1 MKLNFDADWQQKF
14 AALDSKKSDF
24 LRDALFLLSE
34 VNSDALSNK
43 PSLVNF
49 VSCLVARLDDILSKQ
64 LDQIIHDKDFEQLHS
79 SWLGLQGLATLPV
92 NKQRTKLKLLDMDWE
107 EVSADVNQAYNI
119 KASNLFNKIG
129 NQELNT
135 LGGHPFG
142 CIVYTHPIAIDM
154 DFDADYDDLFTVE
167 MLSKL
172 GESTLCPMI
181 FSPDESF
188 FVDPG
193 ADWLSDINRIEKIIT
208 GPDYQAW
215 QSLRGKPSARF
226 TGFVMPS
233 IRMRHCYRNTKAGF
247 IYNEVGTGLWGNAG
261 FAFAAT
267 IMREY
272 HRVNWFGFLKS
283 RWNDKSQGAIVNI
296 DQHNSLF
303 LREPQTNV
311 VLFGQI
317 STFYAQNG
325 FVPLTKSPLSDKY
338 FFNGNNSIW
347 QSGTSDNEKILTQI
361 QTSLMSC
368 RIAHYLKVQVREML
382 GSFNTAAECEL
393 FLTQW
398 VEKFAS
404 NVTYANEETLAKY
417 PLSFA
422 KISVSESENQ
432 PGSFVCTLRIVPQ
445 YQYDHFTGEVVLTTE
460 LDEAA

>member
-1 MKLNFDADWQQKF
+1 MKLNFNADWTQKF
-14 AALDSKKSDF
+14 TALDSKKSEF
-24 LRDALFLLSE
+24 LREALFLLSE
-34 VNSDALSNK
+34 IHPDALTNRST
-43 PSLVNF
+43 LVNL
-49 VSCLVARLDDILSKQ
+49 VSRLIAMLDKQLSNQ
-64 LDQIIHDKDFEQLHS
+64 LDQIIHEQSFAHLHS
-79 SWLGLQGLATLPV
+79 SWLGLLGLATLPV
-92 NKQRTKLKLLDMDWE
+92 NKQRTKLKLLDMNWD
-107 EVSADVNQAYNI
+107 EVSADVNQAYHI
-119 KASNLFNKIG
+119 RASNLFNKVG

-135 LGGHPFG
+135 LGGQPFG
-142 CIVYTHPIAIDM
+142 CIVYTHPISVDM
-154 DFDADYDDLFTVE
+154 DFDSDYDDLFTVE
-167 MLSKL
+167 LLSKL

-181 FSPDESF
+181 FSPDTKF
-188 FVDPG
+188 FVDSG
-193 ADWLSDINRIEKIIT
+193 ADWLSDVSRIEKIIN

-215 QSLRGKPSARF
+215 QSLRSKPTARF
-226 TGFVMPS
+226 VGFIMPS
-233 IRMRHCYRNTKAGF
+233 IRMRDRYHNAKAGF
-247 IYNEVGTGLWGNAG
+247 VYNESSTGLWGNAG
-261 FAFAAT
+261 FSFAAS

-283 RWNDKSQGAIVNI
+283 RWNDKYQGAVANV
-296 DQHNSLF
+296 DQHPSLF

-325 FVPLTKSPLSDKY
+325 FIPLTKSPLSDKY

-347 QSGTSDNEKILTQI
+347 NSGTSDNEKILTQI

-368 RIAHYLKVQVREML
+368 RVAHYLKVQVREML

-398 VEKFAS
+398 IEKFAS

-417 PLSFA
+417 PLSYA
-422 KISVSESENQ
+422 KINVSASENR

>member
-1 MKLNFDADWQQKF
+1 MTLNFSADWQQKL
-14 AALDSKKSDF
+14 ASLDNKKSDF

-34 VNSDALSNK
+34 INPDALANK

-49 VSCLVARLDDILSKQ
+49 VSRLISFLDGALSKQ
-64 LDQIIHDKDFEQLHS
+64 LDKILHEPDFEHLHS
-79 SWLGLQGLATLPV
+79 SWLGLQGLATLPI
-92 NKQRTKLKLLDMDWE
+92 NKQRTKLKLLDMDWD
-107 EVSADVNQAYNI
+107 EVSTDINQAYNV
-119 KASNLFNKIG
+119 KASSLFNKIG
-129 NQELNT
+129 NKELNT
-135 LGGHPFG
+135 LGGSPFG
-142 CIVYTHPIAIDM
+142 CIVYTHPISIDM

-167 MLSKL
+167 LLSKL
-172 GESTLCPMI
+172 GESTLCPML
-181 FSPDESF
+181 FSPDEKF

-208 GPDYQAW
+208 GPDYGAW
-215 QSLRGKPSARF
+215 QSLRTKSSSRF
-226 TGFVMPS
+226 VGFIMPS
-233 IRMRHCYRNTKAGF
+233 IRMRQCYSNTKAGF
-247 IYNEVGTGLWGNAG
+247 IYNEVGTGLWGSAT

-296 DQHNSLF
+296 DKHNCLF
-303 LREPQTNV
+303 LREPQTSV

-325 FVPLTKSPLSDKY
+325 FIPLTKSPLSDKY

-347 QSGTSDNEKILTQI
+347 QSGASDNEKILTQI

-398 VEKFAS
+398 IEKFAS

-445 YQYDHFTGEVVLTTE
+445 YQYDHFTGEVILTTE